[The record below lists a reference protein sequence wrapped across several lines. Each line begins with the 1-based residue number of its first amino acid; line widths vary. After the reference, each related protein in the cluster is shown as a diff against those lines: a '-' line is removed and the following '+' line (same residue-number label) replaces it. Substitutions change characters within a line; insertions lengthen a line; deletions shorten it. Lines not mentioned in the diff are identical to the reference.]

1 MLESIV
7 SGIIQGI
14 TEWLPISSDG
24 MITLARVKF
33 FKDVFDINPLL
44 RQILFLHLGTFLA
57 ALIYLRKDVFYL
69 IKNFLN
75 YRKTDRGVKRQI
87 DFYILSTVI
96 SGIIGLMI
104 YKFIEEAGDF
114 WNFTGKAITI
124 ITGLSLLVTAVFQI
138 KSKQNGFKKAEN
150 LEKKDGFL
158 LGLAQGLSVLPGLS
172 RSGLTVSILLLR
184 KFNDN
189 VALKISFLMS
199 LPVIFDGNILMNM
212 NSFVIN
218 FQSLV
223 GVFFAFIFGL
233 ATIHFLLKFADKVKF
248 GWFVFVFGII
258 TIASALI

>member
-1 MLESIV
+1 MFEQVI
-7 SGIIQGI
+7 SGIIQGV

-24 MITLARVKF
+24 MITLVRVNL
-33 FKDVFDINPLL
+33 FKNAVDINLLL
-44 RQILFLHLGTFLA
+44 RQILFLHFGTFLA
-57 ALIYLRKDVFYL
+57 ALIYLRKDVLYL

-75 YRKTDRGVKRQI
+75 YRKTEQGIKRQI
-87 DFYILSTVI
+87 NFYVLSTII
-96 SGIIGLMI
+96 SGIIGLTI
-104 YKFIEEAGDF
+104 YKFTEEAGNF

-138 KSKQNGFKKAEN
+138 KSKQQGFKKAEN

-189 VALKISFLMS
+189 DALRISFLMS
-199 LPVIFDGNILMNM
+199 LPVILGGNILMNM
-212 NSFVIN
+212 NSFIIN
-218 FQSLV
+218 FQSLA

-233 ATIHFLLKFADKVKF
+233 STIHFLLKFADKIKF

-258 TIASALI
+258 TIASVLI